1 MSHPFRFSVTA
12 TNQPLDRLPDVARR
26 AAELGYDTVSLPDHF
41 DDQAAPL
48 PALLAAALAAPTIRI
63 LPLVLANDYR
73 HPAVLAKEIATIDV
87 LTGGRLELGI
97 GAGWMQSDYEQAGL
111 SYDRPGVRI
120 ARLEESLRV
129 LKALFSD
136 GPVDFD
142 GEHYRIT
149 GLEGTP
155 KPHQRP
161 HPPIMVAGGA
171 ERILSVA
178 GRHADIVGINPSLA
192 AGVID
197 QRAGS
202 TATPAATDRK
212 LDWIRDAAGSRF
224 ETVEIHTRV
233 HLAMVTDDR
242 DGVAAMMA
250 PALGIEAEDAMASPH
265 ALVGTVDQCVDTLQ
279 RWRDRWGISYIG
291 LNADVME
298 AMAPLVERLAGRG

>member
-1 MSHPFRFSVTA
+1 MTRPFRFSVTA
-12 TNQPLDRLPDVARR
+12 TNQPLDQLAHVAQR
-26 AAELGYDTVSLPDHF
+26 AAELGYSTLSLPDHL

-48 PALLAAALAAPTIRI
+48 PALLAAALAAPAIRI

-87 LTGGRLELGI
+87 LTGGRIELGI
-97 GAGWMQSDYEQAGL
+97 GAGWMHSDYEQSGL
-111 SYDRPGVRI
+111 NFDRPGIRI

-129 LKALFSD
+129 LKGLFDD
-136 GPVDFD
+136 GPLDFA

-149 GLEGTP
+149 GMDGTP

-171 ERILSVA
+171 QRILTVA

-197 QRAGS
+197 PRAGS
-202 TATPAATDRK
+202 TATPAATDQK
-212 LDWIRDAAGSRF
+212 LAWIRDAAADRF
-224 ETVEIHTRV
+224 DAIEIHTRV
-233 HLAMVTDDR
+233 HLAMITDDR

-250 PALGIEAEDAMASPH
+250 PALGIDAEDALASPH
-265 ALVGTVDQCVDTLQ
+265 ALVGTVDQCAETLL

-291 LNADVME
+291 INADVME
-298 AMAPLVERLAGRG
+298 SMAPVLDRLAGR